1 MSRCVALGL
10 CAALALSAFAA
21 EPEKLPKP
29 QFNGPYF
36 GKMPRAWV
44 EVLKVDADRRVLT
57 VRTKTGEEVE
67 VPIRG
72 DTELRVRDSW
82 GDLTD
87 YYPGESVM
95 LFVYHDADGKWAYPR
110 AVQDEIQMMSGHKWW
125 WTVDALDA
133 TAGTLELSRKENG
146 KAFKESFRVGADTK
160 VWKGDTPAGIEALKV
175 GDVVLFQ
182 TRYTKGEAKRF
193 AVEVLD
199 AKGLEAVRAAQQAKH
214 RDRLAANG
222 LPAVVNDIEVLTGA
236 VTVTVQWEASDVAR
250 GIKPGAKVD
259 VVGGAKAGVRFAAP
273 VAESRGDGA
282 RHKLLLAADPAAISR
297 LKVGDE
303 VRVWPAKTP

>member
-1 MSRCVALGL
+1 MSRTLALGL
-10 CAALALSAFAA
+10 FATIIMSASAA

-29 QFNGPYF
+29 AFNGPYF

-44 EVLKVDADRRVLT
+44 EILKVDAERRVLT
-57 VRTKTGEEVE
+57 VRTKKGDEVE

-95 LFVYHDADGKWAYPR
+95 LFVYHDADGRWVYPR

-146 KAFKESFRVGADTK
+146 KEFKESFRVGADTK
-160 VWKGDTPAGIEALKV
+160 VWKGEKPAGIDTLKV

-182 TRYTKGEAKRF
+182 TRYEKGESKRF
-193 AVEVLD
+193 AVELLD
-199 AKGLEAVRAAQQAKH
+199 AKGLEAIKTTQQAKH
-214 RDRLAANG
+214 RERLVAKG
-222 LPAVVNDIEVLTGA
+222 LPAIVNDIEMLTGA
-236 VTVTVQWEASDVAR
+236 LTVTVQWEASDVAR

-259 VVGGAKAGVRFAAP
+259 VVGAEKSGVRFAAP
-273 VAESRGDGA
+273 VAESKGDGA
-282 RHKLLLAADPAAISR
+282 RHKLLLAADPATMSR

-303 VRVWPAKTP
+303 VRVSPSKMP

>member
-1 MSRCVALGL
+1 MNRIFA
-10 CAALALSAFAA
+10 CAFLAVFMLTASAD
-21 EPEKLPKP
+21 EPAKLPKP

-44 EVLKVDADRRVLT
+44 EILKVDAERRVLS
-57 VRTKTGEEVE
+57 VRTKKGDEVE

-82 GDLTD
+82 GELTD

-125 WTVDALDA
+125 WTVDAVDG

-146 KAFKESFRVGADTK
+146 KEFKESFRVGSDTK
-160 VWKGDTPAGIEALKV
+160 VWKGEKPEGIATLKV

-182 TRYTKGEAKRF
+182 TRFDKGEAKRF
-193 AVEVLD
+193 AVELLD
-199 AKGLEAVRAAQQAKH
+199 AKGLESIKATQQTKH
-214 RDRLAANG
+214 KDRLIAKG
-222 LPAVVNDIEVLTGA
+222 LPAIVNDIEMLTGA
-236 VTVTVQWEASDVAR
+236 LTVTVQWEASDMAR

-259 VVGGAKAGVRFAAP
+259 VAGGEKSGIRFAAP
-273 VAESRGDGA
+273 VAESKGDGA
-282 RHKLLLAADPAAISR
+282 RYKLLLVADPATISR
-297 LKVGDE
+297 LKLGDE
-303 VRVWPAKTP
+303 VRVFPAKAP

>member
-1 MSRCVALGL
+1 MSRLPALGL
-10 CAALALSAFAA
+10 LAVFVVTASAV

-44 EVLKVDADRRVLT
+44 EILKVDADRRVLT
-57 VRTKTGEEVE
+57 VRTKKGDEVE

-87 YYPGESVM
+87 YYPGQSVM
-95 LFVYHDADGKWAYPR
+95 LFVYHDADGKWSYPR

-125 WTVDALDA
+125 WTVDAVDG
-133 TAGTLELSRKENG
+133 TGGTLELSRKENG
-146 KAFKESFRVGADTK
+146 KEFKESFRVGSDTK
-160 VWKGDTPAGIEALKV
+160 VWKGEKSAGIDTLKV
-175 GDVVLFQ
+175 GDVILFQ
-182 TRYTKGEAKRF
+182 TRYVKGESKRF
-193 AVEVLD
+193 AVEVFD
-199 AKGLEAVRAAQQAKH
+199 AKGLEVIKTTQQAKH
-214 RDRLAANG
+214 KDRLIANG
-222 LPAVVNDIEVLTGA
+222 LPAIVNDIEMLTGA
-236 VTVTVQWEASDVAR
+236 LTVTVQWEASDVAR

-259 VVGGAKAGVRFAAP
+259 VVGAEKSGVRFAAP
-273 VAESRGDGA
+273 VAESKGDGA
-282 RHKLLLAADPAAISR
+282 RHKLLIAADPATISR

-303 VRVWPAKTP
+303 VRVAPSKSP